1 MTDTVNLD
9 NAIKR
14 MYDDQLSNVDVFE
27 ASSNFIGFFELLVS
41 IDKRNKSKNRSTKNE
56 QNYEQ
61 CDEGCEK

>member
-56 QNYEQ
+56 QNDEQ